1 MSSIFPADPEVND
14 EFQGYRF
21 NGTAWKII
29 GVDLTADYPEIT
41 DGYISEDVIPITIAT
56 KTYADTA
63 ASTAVSNVIDSSPN
77 TLDTLNEL
85 AAALGDDPNFATTIT
100 SLIAEKMSNVPG
112 MISQYAGA
120 TSPNGWMICDGSA
133 VSRTTYSALYSAI
146 GNSYGSGDGSTTFNL
161 PNLKGRVP
169 VGRDSAQTEFDS
181 LGENGGEKSV
191 TLTASQMNHR
201 HNFKFALNDNN
212 YNATG
217 SLAGMTQAG
226 AFRYSDSSYSSAVLE
241 GYITDTRIDGSSAV
255 SGQSGRFASTGN
267 TDTPTLVSPTA
278 HNNLQPYI
286 VVNYII
292 KF

>member
-112 MISQYAGA
+112 MISQYAGT
-120 TSPNGWMICDGSA
+120 TSPNGWMICDGSE

-146 GNSYGSGDGSTTFNL
+146 GNSYGSGNGSTTFNL

-169 VGRDSAQTEFDS
+169 VGLDSSQTEFDTR
-181 LGENGGEKSV
+181 GETGGSKTSVAPHDHSIAHDHASFSTSDGAGNHQHSINDGGHYYIAGGSDFEVGYSRQGGTTSFNG
-191 TLTASQMNHR
+191 
-201 HNFKFALNDNN
+201 
-212 YNATG
+212 
-217 SLAGMTQAG
+217 
-226 AFRYSDSSYSSAVLE
+226 
-241 GYITDTRIDGSSAV
+241 
-255 SGQSGRFASTGN
+255 
-267 TDTPTLVSPTA
+267 A
-278 HNNLQPYI
+278 HNHAIDVPNFSGTSGAASAAATSGNLQPYI

>member
-1 MSSIFPADPEVND
+1 MPSIFPADPEVND

-29 GVDLTADYPEIT
+29 GINLTDDYPEIT

-169 VGRDSAQTEFDS
+169 VGLDSSQTEFDA
-181 LGENGGEKSV
+181 LGETGGAKTH
-191 TLTASQMNHR
+191 TLTEAQMPSHI
-201 HNFKFALNDNN
+201 HTSSWTQTFVAGGGISVVAVIPGGSANFNVG
-212 YNATG
+212 ATG
-217 SLAGMTQAG
+217 GG
-226 AFRYSDSSYSSAVLE
+226 
-241 GYITDTRIDGSSAV
+241 G
-255 SGQSGRFASTGN
+255 
-267 TDTPTLVSPTA
+267 A

-286 VVNYII
+286 TVNYII

>member
-1 MSSIFPADPEVND
+1 MAKKAYVND
-14 EFQGYRF
+14 GSDWVELASAS
-21 NGTAWKII
+21 T
-29 GVDLTADYPEIT
+29 DLTNY
-41 DGYISEDVIPITIAT
+41 AT

-161 PNLKGRVP
+161 PNLRGAVP
-169 VGRDSAQTEFDS
+169 VGRDSAQTEFDT
-181 LGENGGEKSV
+181 LGEIGGAKTHSLTEAQMPSHSHTGNSGPVAGGLTLYPSGTLYEILMGTAAGANRLFYSRNGD
-191 TLTASQMNHR
+191 A
-201 HNFKFALNDNN
+201 NN
-212 YNATG
+212 G
-217 SLAGMTQAG
+217 VQGMTPGINAIN
-226 AFRYSDSSYSSAVLE
+226 ADHSNNFTTNPS
-241 GYITDTRIDGSSAV
+241 GS
-255 SGQSGRFASTGN
+255 GE
-267 TDTPTLVSPTA
+267 A

>member
-1 MSSIFPADPEVND
+1 MPSIFPADPEVND

-112 MISQYAGA
+112 MISQYAGT

-181 LGENGGEKSV
+181 LGETGGAKSV
-191 TLTASQMNHR
+191 TLTSAQSGLSAHSHGVSDPGHIHYQSGIGLAANGSR
-201 HNFKFALNDNN
+201 AGLVNPDGIGFT
-212 YNATG
+212 ATG
-217 SLAGMTQAG
+217 SQVTGISINNNTA
-226 AFRYSDSSYSSAVLE
+226 
-241 GYITDTRIDGSSAV
+241 IN
-255 SGQSGRFASTGN
+255 ASE
-267 TDTPTLVSPTA
+267 A
-278 HNNLQPYI
+278 HTNLQPYI
-286 VVNYII
+286 TVNYII